1 MAKLL
6 AACLALAGLSLLLP
20 SEPSYDPWAWL
31 VWGREIAHGELDTT
45 GGSSWKP
52 LPVAFTLLFSPFSAL
67 DDSIPAALWMLV
79 ARTGA
84 LLALVLA
91 FRLAS
96 RLAGGGVA
104 GAVGGMVAAAALFLL
119 PDWLQ
124 FSAHGSE
131 APWAV
136 ALMLW
141 AICRHLDGRRDHA
154 FVLGVLACLLRPE
167 LVPFLGLYA
176 LWLWRAEPRLRLL
189 VAAALALPAAAWVV
203 PEWIGSGNPLDGGR
217 QATSEPAWSL
227 SHAERPWLSALE
239 LAHDHAG
246 LVVELLAFA
255 ALAWALFAGRR
266 APVLLA
272 GAAAACVALFAAM
285 TQAGFS
291 GNPRYVLP
299 ALGLMCVLAGAGA
312 ALILAAPGSLAS
324 RPSAALGTAVA
335 AVSLALVGA
344 PFVEGR
350 AERLRDEA
358 REVGVRMDMHRDLAD
373 AVDRL
378 GGAAAVTAL
387 GTATANR
394 AFHSH
399 LAWELKVPI
408 SAVERV
414 TDHRVVFR
422 TWRELSAGRVFF
434 TGRARVRRTLT
445 RVGDWRVY
453 RREGLSFPQAQAR
466 ARAQG
471 RPALGPARARARPT
485 VRPARAR
492 ARVYNEFAGNYHRR
506 SGGRIAVT
514 RVVTI

>member
-20 SEPSYDPWAWL
+20 SEPSYDPFAWL

-52 LPVAFTLLFSPFSAL
+52 LPVVFTVLFAPFSEL
-67 DDSIPAALWMLV
+67 DDAMPRLLWMLV

-84 LLALVLA
+84 LFALVLA

-96 RLAGGGVA
+96 RLAGGGPA
-104 GAVGGMVAAAALFLL
+104 GAAGGTLAAATLFLL
-119 PDWLQ
+119 PDWFQ
-124 FSAHGSE
+124 FGAHGSE

-141 AICRHLDGRRDHA
+141 AIWRHLDGRRDHA
-154 FVLGVLACLLRPE
+154 FLLGVLASLLRPE
-167 LVPFLGLYA
+167 LAPFLGLYA
-176 LWLWRAEPRLRLL
+176 LWLWWAERGLRLL
-189 VAAALALPAAAWVV
+189 IACSLALAAAAWLV

-217 QATSEPAWSL
+217 QATSEPVWSL
-227 SHAERPWLSALE
+227 SHDERPWLSALE

-246 LVVELLAFA
+246 LLVELLALA
-255 ALAWALFAGRR
+255 AVAWALFAGRR
-266 APVLLA
+266 APLVL
-272 GAAAACVALFAAM
+272 AAVVAAEAALFAAM

-299 ALGLMCVLAGAGA
+299 ALTLACVLAGVGAARILAGA
-312 ALILAAPGSLAS
+312 GRLTA
-324 RPSAALGTAVA
+324 RPSVAIGTAAAAAGLAVVA
-335 AVSLALVGA
+335 A
-344 PFVEGR
+344 PFVDGR
-350 AERLRDEA
+350 IERLRDEA
-358 REVGVRMDMHRDLAD
+358 REVGVRMDMHRDLAE

-414 TDHRVVFR
+414 TAHRVVFR
-422 TWRELSAGRVFF
+422 TWRELTAGQVFF

-445 RVGDWRVY
+445 LVGDWRVY
-453 RREGLSFPQAQAR
+453 SREGITFPLVDAR
-466 ARAQG
+466 AKR
-471 RPALGPARARARPT
+471 
-485 VRPARAR
+485 R
-492 ARVYNEFAGNYHRR
+492 ARVYTEFAGN
-506 SGGRIAVT
+506 
-514 RVVTI
+514 